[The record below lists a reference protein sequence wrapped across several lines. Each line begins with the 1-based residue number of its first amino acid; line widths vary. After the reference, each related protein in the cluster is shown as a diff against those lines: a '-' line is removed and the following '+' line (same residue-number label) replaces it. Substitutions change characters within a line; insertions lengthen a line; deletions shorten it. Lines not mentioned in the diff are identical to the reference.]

1 MRHSA
6 AAPATR
12 LPGVPRPPA
21 VLGRRSVVDHGLRRR
36 AVLRRL
42 ATGATARADV
52 CDADPYLLRAAR
64 FHGEPAGR
72 DCPVC
77 RDPGLALVSFVFGDE
92 LGQFSGRIRSRVEIG
107 EMSASVGE
115 VRVATVE
122 VCRRCSWNHLALSY
136 LMGDGTT
143 RRPPR
148 HQHTVLDDD

>member
-1 MRHSA
+1 MRHSVA
-6 AAPATR
+6 VPAPR
-12 LPGVPRPPA
+12 IPGAPRPPEI
-21 VLGRRSVVDHGLRRR
+21 LGRRSVVDHGLRRR
-36 AVLRRL
+36 AVLRGL
-42 ATGATARADV
+42 ATGATARTEV

-107 EMSASVGE
+107 EMSGSVGE
-115 VRVATVE
+115 VRVAVVE

-136 LMGDGTT
+136 LIGDG
-143 RRPPR
+143 RPRHPPR
-148 HQHTVLDDD
+148 RQHTVLDDD